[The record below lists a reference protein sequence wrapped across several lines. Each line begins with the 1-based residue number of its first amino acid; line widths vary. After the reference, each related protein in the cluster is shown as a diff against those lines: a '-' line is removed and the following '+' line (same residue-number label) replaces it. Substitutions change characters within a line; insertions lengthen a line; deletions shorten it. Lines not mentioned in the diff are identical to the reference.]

1 MRAQLDEAAGVEA
14 EVRPTGA
21 LGGTLD
27 QRLDLRERQQAVG
40 AIKRGRRDSCTPQQC
55 IYVHVQTAQPV
66 DKDRVIA
73 CRKRCRRR
81 LGHRCILRMSEND
94 WTMAFA
100 AKPPCR
106 SDPDN
111 SRFVRLLGEQ
121 QPANTKD

>member
-14 EVRPTGA
+14 EVRPTGT

-27 QRLDLRERQQAVG
+27 QGLDLRERQQAVG
-40 AIKRGRRDSCTPQQC
+40 AIKRSRRDSCAPQQC

-100 AKPPCR
+100 EKPPAG
-106 SDPDN
+106 
-111 SRFVRLLGEQ
+111 RL
-121 QPANTKD
+121 PIIRVS